1 MISKMIQEK
10 VASLFKKI
18 SSILLISVVVLIF
31 GCGLYFSILLPKII
45 SIIIMSTT
53 SAICTFLI
61 LKNQSKLKMGVAE
74 KRITI
79 DDNKYESK
87 IKNLEA
93 QLERVNSIGMKIADI
108 ADIHEVGLKQITLN
122 ITDYKEVELSNKDLS
137 IEIPLIGKLNNK
149 NHIVEFKGVLKKS
162 ISVKYGLDLSKIKIL
177 HQNDVIYISNTQ
189 PKYIGC
195 ESNENIWKLRELR
208 SKIEK
213 DEVFSNYEIISNNP
227 RLLEESDLQEKELML
242 RVSNNLELGEFTSI
256 IEDAN
261 KNYIRETLFHLQMEI
276 KFVDYL
282 DSYVEGVGKFIESY
296 RDDVN
301 NELRKVLEYFL
312 IKNGKPELLEI

>member
-1 MISKMIQEK
+1 MISKIIQEK

-18 SSILLISVVVLIF
+18 SSILLISVVVMIF

-45 SIIIMSTT
+45 SIIIMSIS
-53 SAICTFLI
+53 SAVCTFLI
-61 LKNQSKLKMGVAE
+61 LKNHPKLKMGIPE
-74 KRITI
+74 KRITT
-79 DDNKYESK
+79 DENKYESK
-87 IKNLEA
+87 IKNLKA
-93 QLERVNSIGMKIADI
+93 QLERANSIGLKIANI
-108 ADIHEVGLKQITLN
+108 TDIHEVALKQITLD

-149 NHIVEFKGVLKKS
+149 NHIVEFKGVLSKS

-177 HQNDVIYISNTQ
+177 HQNGVIYISNTQ

-227 RLLEESDLQEKELML
+227 RLLEESDLQEKELMQ
-242 RVSNNLELGEFTSI
+242 RISSNLELGELTSL

-276 KFVDYL
+276 KFVDSL

-301 NELRKVLEYFL
+301 NELQKTLNF
-312 IKNGKPELLEI
+312 KS

>member
-1 MISKMIQEK
+1 
-10 VASLFKKI
+10 
-18 SSILLISVVVLIF
+18 
-31 GCGLYFSILLPKII
+31 
-45 SIIIMSTT
+45 
-53 SAICTFLI
+53 
-61 LKNQSKLKMGVAE
+61 MGIPE
-74 KRITI
+74 KRINT
-79 DDNKYESK
+79 DVNKYELK
-87 IKNLEA
+87 IKNLKA
-93 QLERVNSIGMKIADI
+93 QLERANSIGLKIANI
-108 ADIHEVGLKQITLN
+108 TDIHEVGLKQITLD

-177 HQNDVIYISNTQ
+177 HQNGVIYISNTQ

-213 DEVFSNYEIISNNP
+213 DEVFSNYEILSNNP

-242 RVSNNLELGEFTSI
+242 RISNNLELGDFTSV

-276 KFVDYL
+276 KFVDSL

-296 RDDVN
+296 RDNVK
-301 NELRKVLEYFL
+301 NELQKTLNFS
-312 IKNGKPELLEI
+312 NP